1 MDITPIY
8 DLRARLRAA
17 MIAGTNLLPED
28 FRLKRAVE
36 AIAPLEQASPVFA
49 KIGQLARALLD
60 PAREDKEGALL
71 DTITLVD
78 AVLCTQGAVAVST
91 SGGQG
96 AAAINTNG
104 GQGTVD
110 GSTSGGQGAK
120 NEIEKLP
127 GSGCGN
133 VVTNAPYSV
142 VSALTEALTSSGS
155 GHYSFVTE
163 THANRPELFS
173 DYRVKAALVQALGAS
188 YSELAYRAERWLREE
203 DVSLLPLL
211 QNNFDPNGKK
221 EMVRRVWVMEAIAP
235 REANEF
241 FLKQL
246 PDAGKEVRQALIF
259 ALRHCPENEE
269 ILWDLEKTERG
280 NCKKTVYQALAYME
294 SSRAEQFFN
303 ELYQKNPQET
313 MKYLGHSQCTWA
325 SRLVA
330 REMGEQLKPFLENKD
345 YVPDQER
352 AEALKTVILAT
363 SGKTGTEI
371 IQVLDKAFHLGIRLN
386 RCTEDKK
393 EKGRLQKGSVSNL
406 GFLAGTVHSTISI
419 TADPEMS
426 RFAMKLYE
434 EKSHGK
440 EDWEIYFP
448 AAALAHLLA
457 DEDCS
462 GWLSKQLIGGL
473 RRPTKLY
480 ELIRNAWSGIT
491 WNDTRQKFLFQA
503 SQHGFEM
510 MADYSI
516 DYVHELKQDIS
527 GRIAD
532 VLMKCQDEG
541 IDAYLLPKCI
551 NPRNDAERT
560 KLEEYFYKRAL
571 EISDNRS
578 YMRQLKSLGCRRCEG
593 LAVHYFKRRAGKISL
608 WEFKQFESYYLPGDT
623 KAKYEELLKAYDL
636 IKRGKVQIQKGP
648 GSSVEDFV
656 AYLEGLKC

>member
-17 MIAGTNLLPED
+17 MIAGTNLLSED

-36 AIAPLEQASPVFA
+36 AVAPLEQASPVFA
-49 KIGQLARALLD
+49 RIGQLSRALLN
-60 PAREDKEGALL
+60 PTQEDKEGALL

-78 AVLCTQGAVAVST
+78 AVLCTQGAVAA
-91 SGGQG
+91 GGQD
-96 AAAINTNG
+96 TE
-104 GQGTVD
+104 T
-110 GSTSGGQGAK
+110 
-120 NEIEKLP
+120 EITKLP

-142 VSALTEALTSSGS
+142 VNALTEALTSSGS

-163 THANRPELFS
+163 THENRPELFS

-188 YSELAYRAERWLREE
+188 YSELAYRAERWLKEE
-203 DVSLLPLL
+203 DASLLPLL
-211 QNNFDPNGKK
+211 QNQFDPNGKK

-259 ALRHCPENEE
+259 ALRHCPENEDV
-269 ILWDLEKTERG
+269 LWDLEKTERG
-280 NCKKTVYQALAYME
+280 NSKKTVCQALAYME
-294 SSRAEQFFN
+294 SSRAELLFT
-303 ELYQKNPQET
+303 ELCQKNLQET
-313 MKYLGHSQCTWA
+313 MKYLGYSQCVWA

-330 REMGEQLKPFLENKD
+330 SQMEEQLKPFLENND
-345 YVPDQER
+345 YVPDREH
-352 AEALKTVILAT
+352 ADALEAVIIAA
-363 SGKTGTEI
+363 SGKTGRSI
-371 IQVLDKAFHLGIRLN
+371 LQVFDKAFGLGIRLN

-393 EKGRLQKGSVSNL
+393 EKGRFQKKSVSTLENL
-406 GFLAGTVHSTISI
+406 ARTVQSTIST
-419 TADPEMS
+419 TADPEMC

-434 EKSHGK
+434 EKFHSK
-440 EDWEIYFP
+440 EGWEIYFP
-448 AAALAHLLA
+448 AAALAHLFG

-462 GWLSKQLIGGL
+462 GWLYKQLVGGL

-480 ELIRNAWSGIT
+480 ESIRNAWSGIT
-491 WNDTRQKFLFQA
+491 WDNTRQKFLFRT
-503 SQHGFEM
+503 SQHSFEM

-527 GRIAD
+527 GKVTD
-532 VLMKCQDEG
+532 VLMKCRDEG
-541 IDAYLLPKCI
+541 IDSFLLPKCI
-551 NPRNDAERT
+551 NPGNDADRT

-571 EISDNRS
+571 EVSDNRS
-578 YMRQLKSLGCRRCEG
+578 YMILLKNLNCRRCEG
-593 LAVHYFKRRAGKISL
+593 LAVHYFKGHVSKISL
-608 WEFKQFESYYLPGDT
+608 WEFKRFESFYLPGDA

-636 IKRGKVQIQKGP
+636 IKHGKVQIQKGP
-648 GSSVEDFV
+648 GSTEEDFV
-656 AYLEGLKC
+656 EYLEGLKC

>member
-49 KIGQLARALLD
+49 RIGQLSRALLD

-78 AVLCTQGAVAVST
+78 AVLCTQGAVDVST

-96 AAAINTNG
+96 AAAINTSG

-110 GSTSGGQGAK
+110 GSTGGQQGAK

-155 GHYSFVTE
+155 GHYSFVVE
-163 THANRPELFS
+163 THENRPELFS

-188 YSELAYRAERWLREE
+188 YSELAYQAEKWLKEE
-203 DVSLLPLL
+203 DASLLPLL
-211 QNNFDPNGKK
+211 QNQFDPAGKK
-221 EMVRRVWVMEAIAP
+221 EMVRRVRVMEAIAP

-246 PDAGKEVRQALIF
+246 PDAEKEVRQALIF
-259 ALRHCPENEE
+259 ALRHCPENEDV
-269 ILWDLEKTERG
+269 LWDLEKTERG

-294 SSRAEQFFN
+294 SSRAELLFT
-303 ELYQKNPQET
+303 ELCQKKPQEA
-313 MKYLGHSQCTWA
+313 MKYLGFSQSAWA

-330 REMGEQLKPFLENKD
+330 GQMEEQLKPFLEDSN
-345 YVPDQER
+345 YVPDREH
-352 AEALKTVILAT
+352 ADALRTVILAT
-363 SGKTGTEI
+363 SGKTGREI
-371 IQVLDKAFHLGIRLN
+371 LQVFDMAFGLGLRLN
-386 RCTEDKK
+386 RCLEDKK
-393 EKGRLQKGSVSNL
+393 EKGKSQKEPTPTL
-406 GFLAGTVHSTISI
+406 TLLAGMVESILYI
-419 TADPEMS
+419 TADPEMG

-434 EKSHGK
+434 EKYRSR
-440 EDWEIYFP
+440 ENWEIYFP
-448 AAALAHLLA
+448 AAALAHLFG

-462 GWLSKQLIGGL
+462 GWLNKQLVGGL

-480 ELIRNAWSGIT
+480 ESIRRAWSGIT
-491 WNDTRQKFLFQA
+491 WDNTRRKFLFRA
-503 SQHGFEM
+503 SQYGFEM

-516 DYVHELKQDIS
+516 DYVHDLRQDVP
-527 GRIAD
+527 GKIAD
-532 VLMKCQDEG
+532 VLMKCVDEQ
-541 IDAYLLPKCI
+541 IDTFLLPKCI
-551 NPRNDAERT
+551 NPRDEADRT
-560 KLEEYFYKRAL
+560 KLEEYYYKRAL
-571 EISDNRS
+571 VVSNNRS
-578 YMRQLKSLGCRRCEG
+578 YMRMLKSLGCKRCEG
-593 LAVHYFKRRAGKISL
+593 LAVHYFKGRVSKIFL

-623 KAKYEELLKAYDL
+623 KAKYEELMRVYDL
-636 IKRGKVQIQKGP
+636 IKHKKIQIQKGP
-648 GSSVEDFV
+648 GNNEEDFLE
-656 AYLEGLKC
+656 YLEGLKC